1 MRRQAQQQQQQQQ
14 QHSKTADL
22 AHNASQQQQLN
33 RLVETYLENAISTK
47 DEYELEVRFGT
58 RGIRGVKPIMR
69 RDHEKVIEKLLSEG
83 YACTRTDDYH
93 LRIQC
98 APEPPNPKVSS
109 IRVEING
116 RANVQE
122 YCKTNK
128 LNVMQ
133 TIFNKKTGVYINDVM
148 VPPINFDDFN
158 FRVSLQ
164 KEHRLRYESAEI
176 RALSAESEWSKMK
189 KTFRYIKRTSFEH
202 PNLPLRIDISA
213 IKESH
218 RKEGS
223 WQMEAEYNFATS
235 KVTESA
241 LKYEIEIEVLN
252 ARVGPGKFINS
263 APVLAHALRGAIK
276 LILSGLQ
283 GTNFPI
289 SYPEMQTVY
298 NEYYHLLH
306 YKDARDRRGGGGGGG
321 SGDSDQSGDDFNFK
335 VGGDNG
341 RAGRDRGRDRDNVR
355 LFPRDF
361 IGPSSVTLQK
371 FNLADIDI
379 ASYDENSKPNIR
391 FNYTVTD
398 KADGQ
403 RKMLFVNRLGRMY
416 LIDTAMNVQFTG
428 AVCIDEKL
436 HYTLIDGE
444 HILHDKTGRFI
455 NLYAAFDIYYIRKI
469 DIRHLAFA
477 TNNRMSAESN
487 FRLYHLREFMR
498 DSSATFRSVV
508 VPAAASGGAFSA
520 APIRLTVKRFE
531 IADNGGPYDIFRCC
545 SNVLNGIND
554 GCFEYN
560 TDGLIFT
567 PANTGVCVSKVGIHA
582 PLEKL
587 TWPRSFKWK
596 PVEHNT
602 IDFMVTTE
610 KHHDQS
616 DIVKKSYSEG
626 EIFEYKTLTLRVGY
640 SVERDG
646 YLNPMSTAIDLPN
659 DNSNIINSADVAA
672 FADPDAASAGNAP
685 ANSKYNKQ
693 QQQHQQRIAAPFYPT
708 IPPDDTA
715 HICNIRLKNSGG
727 VYQMLTES
735 GEDSFADR
743 AVVEFRYDAERP
755 AGWRWIPIKVR
766 HDKTLAKEMGNA
778 FHVANDNWFSIH
790 NPLTDTMLRTGANIF
805 LESVVESDA
814 YYNRSPVIRDGD
826 RLRDTSSMQP
836 LRDFHNLFV
845 KRALISA
852 VCRPGSTLIDLA
864 VGKAGDIHKWAHAEL
879 SAVFGIDIAEDNIR
893 NRQDGA
899 YARYLTLRRNNLM
912 KSVPYM
918 AFIRADSGK
927 PIRTSETDAYES
939 SSGSGSGSGSAS
951 LYKAIADTIFG
962 AVDRPDPN
970 IVGRAVAQHYAVGKD
985 GFDVCSVQFAMHY
998 FWKDVATLHTF
1009 LRNVSETT
1017 KVGGHFIGTCYD
1029 GRRVYKMLLNE
1040 RPDDPVSLYDDAGRR
1055 VWSISRQYPFD
1066 KRDKKGGTGGYLD
1079 DETSIGYAI
1088 DVYQE
1093 SINKTHREYLVNA
1106 VYLTRLMENYGFVLV
1121 PKAEAEQEY
1130 HLPNSMGSFQ
1140 ELFRLMASEIS
1151 ATEKEKHDYWL
1162 APKMNDTYHS
1172 TISFLNNYF
1181 IFKKERQVDAKSVS
1195 EAFIKNQGLH
1205 EAMQEHLTVSVSDI
1219 VDASKGV
1226 NVVKAPEASAAAAAA
1241 APKPKPAPRP
1251 KKAKE
1256 AKEVKE
1262 VKESKEVKEAKEEM
1276 KADEVVAV
1284 AAAVEPVVAKK
1295 RKYTIKAKP
1304 DANPPS

>member
-1 MRRQAQQQQQQQQ
+1 MRRQT
-14 QHSKTADL
+14 STNL

-33 RLVETYLENAISTK
+33 RLVGLYLDNAMSTK

-58 RGIRGVKPIMR
+58 RGIKGIKPIMR
-69 RDHEKVIEKLLSEG
+69 RDHERVIEKLLSDG

-98 APEPPNPKVSS
+98 VPEPPNPKVSN

-116 RANVQE
+116 RANIQE
-122 YCKTNK
+122 YCNTNT
-128 LNVMQ
+128 LNPDQ
-133 TIFNKKTGVYINDVM
+133 TGFNKKTGVYVNDTI
-148 VPPINFDDFN
+148 VPHINFDDFN

-164 KEHRLRYESAEI
+164 KEHRMRYESAEI
-176 RALSAESEWSKMK
+176 RSLSAESEWSKVR
-189 KTFRYIKRTSFEH
+189 KTFRYINRTSFEH
-202 PNLPLRIDISA
+202 PDLPLRIDMSV

-263 APVLAHALRGAIK
+263 APVLANALRGAIK
-276 LILSGLQ
+276 LVLSGLQ

-306 YKDARDRRGGGGGGG
+306 YNDARDRRGGGGGGG
-321 SGDSDQSGDDFNFK
+321 GTESQFG
-335 VGGDNG
+335 GGD
-341 RAGRDRGRDRDNVR
+341 RGDRDRDRDAVR
-355 LFPRDF
+355 LFPSDF

-379 ASYDENSKPNIR
+379 AGYDESSKPNIR
-391 FNYTVTD
+391 FNYTVTE

-403 RKMLFVNRLGRMY
+403 RKMLFVNRMGRMY

-428 AVCIDEKL
+428 AVCIDDKL

-444 HILHDKTGRFI
+444 HILHDKAGKFI
-455 NLYAAFDIYYIRKI
+455 NLYAAFDIYYIHKI

-477 TNNRMSAESN
+477 TNNRTSAESN

-508 VPAAASGGAFSA
+508 PATGTGTGSGGTNKAVAGAFLA

-531 IADNGGPYDIFRCC
+531 VAGNNGGPYDIFHCC
-545 SNVLNGIND
+545 SNVLNWIND
-554 GCFEYN
+554 GCFEYH

-567 PANTGVCVSKVGIHA
+567 PANTGVCASKIGGHA
-582 PLEKL
+582 PLKKM

-616 DIVKKSYSEG
+616 DVVKKSYANG
-626 EIFEYKTLTLRVGY
+626 EIIEYKTLTLRVGY

-659 DNSNIINSADVAA
+659 EAGGESLFDVTA
-672 FADPDAASAGNAP
+672 FADPDAATGAAAAAATGAAAAG
-685 ANSKYNKQ
+685 KYNKQ
-693 QQQHQQRIAAPFYPT
+693 TNQVAAPFYPT
-708 IPPDDTA
+708 MPPDDTA
-715 HICNIRLKNSGG
+715 HICNIRLRNSGG
-727 VYQMLTES
+727 IYQMLTES
-735 GEDSFADR
+735 GDDSFGDR
-743 AVVEFRYDAERP
+743 SVVEFRYDMDRD
-755 AGWRWIPIKVR
+755 AGWRWVPIKVR

-790 NPLTDTMLRTGANIF
+790 NPLTTEMIRTGANI
-805 LESVVESDA
+805 LSEGVVESDA

-826 RLRDTSSMQP
+826 RLRDTTSMQP

-879 SAVFGIDIAEDNIR
+879 SVVFGIDISEDNIR

-899 YARYLTLRRNNLM
+899 YARYLTLRKNNLM
-912 KSVPYM
+912 KSLPYM

-927 PIRTSETDAYES
+927 PIRASETEAYES
-939 SSGSGSGSGSAS
+939 GRGGRGGVDNSS
-951 LYKAIADTIFG
+951 LYKAIADTMFG
-962 AVDRPDPN
+962 AVERPDPAV
-970 IVGRAVAQHYAVGKD
+970 VGRAVAQHYAVGKD
-985 GFDVCSVQFAMHY
+985 GFDVCSVQFALHY
-998 FWKDVATLHTF
+998 FWRDVPTLHTF

-1029 GRRVYKMLLNE
+1029 GKRVYKMLLTE
-1040 RPDDPVSLYDDAGRR
+1040 RIDDPLSVYDDACRC
-1055 VWSISRQYPFD
+1055 VWSITRQYAYD
-1066 KRDKKGGTGGYLD
+1066 KRDKMGGAGGYLD
-1079 DETSIGYAI
+1079 DETCVGYAI
-1088 DVYQE
+1088 DVFQE
-1093 SINKTHREYLVNA
+1093 SINKTHREYLVNM
-1106 VYLTRLMENYGFVLV
+1106 VYFTRLMENYGFVLV

-1130 HLPNSMGSFQ
+1130 RLPNSMGSFE
-1140 ELFRLMASEIS
+1140 ELFRLMKSEIS
-1151 ATEKEKHDYWL
+1151 SSSSSGGKHHDYWL
-1162 APKMNDTYHS
+1162 APEMNDSYHS
-1172 TISFLNNYF
+1172 TVSFLNNYF
-1181 IFKKERQVDAKSVS
+1181 IFKKERQVDAKSIS
-1195 EAFIKNQGLH
+1195 EAFIKNRGLR
-1205 EAMQEHLTVSVSDI
+1205 EALQEHLSASVSD
-1219 VDASKGV
+1219 VVVAPPPAVAAAEV
-1226 NVVKAPEASAAAAAA
+1226 NPGVKAK
-1241 APKPKPAPRP
+1241 PKPKPKP
-1251 KKAKE
+1251 KPNPNPNPNPA
-1256 AKEVKE
+1256 A
-1262 VKESKEVKEAKEEM
+1262 
-1276 KADEVVAV
+1276 ADEQQPAE
-1284 AAAVEPVVAKK
+1284 AVEVEGVVDVAKK
-1295 RKYTIKAKP
+1295 RKYTRKAKP
-1304 DANPPS
+1304 SDAPAPASE